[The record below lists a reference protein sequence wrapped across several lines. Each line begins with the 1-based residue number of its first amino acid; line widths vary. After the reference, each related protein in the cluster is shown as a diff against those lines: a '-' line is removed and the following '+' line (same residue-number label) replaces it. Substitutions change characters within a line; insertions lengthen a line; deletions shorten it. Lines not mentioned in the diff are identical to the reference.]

1 MKPRRTTNFRRSTDG
16 AVTGR
21 ARRQGS
27 SPRRTS
33 SGIPGFTLIELLVVI
48 AIIAILAA
56 LLLPALSSAK
66 LKARQTACASNLHQ
80 IGLALIMYADDHGGW
95 MPETTHGTSA
105 TNRSWIF
112 TLKPYVGNVDTIR
125 TCPADPKAR
134 ERIKNFASSYVLNEY
149 TSVDKV
155 DPFGGL
161 QESFRNLNQLARPT
175 ETFTV
180 FIGAESLSP
189 SVFQD
194 HTHSRNWH
202 KGWHT
207 VIADIEPNRFR
218 SGGTDTNHLNGTA
231 NYLYAD
237 GHVTS
242 WKATAIKARF
252 DRGEN
257 IAKPPQ

>member
-1 MKPRRTTNFRRSTDG
+1 MH
-16 AVTGR
+16 
-21 ARRQGS
+21 ARRISQCG
-27 SPRRTS
+27 
-33 SGIPGFTLIELLVVI
+33 GFTLIELLVVI

-56 LLLPALSSAK
+56 LLLPVLSSAK
-66 LKARQTACASNLHQ
+66 LKARQTACTSNLHQ

-95 MPETTHGTSA
+95 MPETTHGGA

-112 TLKPYVGNVDTIR
+112 TLKPYLGNVDAVR
-125 TCPADPKAR
+125 TCPADPKAK
-134 ERIKNFASSYVLNEY
+134 ERLKNFSSSYVLNEY

-161 QESFRNLNQLARPT
+161 LETFRNLNQLAQPADT
-175 ETFTV
+175 ITT

-202 KGWHT
+202 KGWHA

-218 SGGTDTNHLNGTA
+218 TAASDTNHLNGSA
-231 NYLYAD
+231 NYLFAD

-242 WKATAIKARF
+242 WKAASVKARF

-257 IAKPPQ
+257 IAKPPP

>member
-1 MKPRRTTNFRRSTDG
+1 LT
-16 AVTGR
+16 
-21 ARRQGS
+21 
-27 SPRRTS
+27 
-33 SGIPGFTLIELLVVI
+33 ELLVVI

-80 IGLALIMYADDHGGW
+80 MGLALMMYADDHGGW
-95 MPETTHGTSA
+95 MPETTHGTS

-112 TLKPYVGNVDTIR
+112 TLQSYVGNVDAIR
-125 TCPADPKAR
+125 ICPADPKAK

-161 QESFRNLNQLARPT
+161 QESFRNLNQLTRPT
-175 ETFTV
+175 ETITV

-218 SGGTDTNHLNGTA
+218 SGGTDTNHLNGSA

-237 GHVTS
+237 GHVTT
-242 WKATAIKARF
+242 WKAASIKARF

>member
-1 MKPRRTTNFRRSTDG
+1 
-16 AVTGR
+16 
-21 ARRQGS
+21 
-27 SPRRTS
+27 
-33 SGIPGFTLIELLVVI
+33 LVVI

-80 IGLALIMYADDHGGW
+80 IGLALTMYADDHGGW

-112 TLKPYVGNVDTIR
+112 TLKPYVGNVDAIR

-134 ERIKNFASSYVLNEY
+134 ERLKNFASSYVLNEY
-149 TSVDKV
+149 TSVDKL

-161 QESFRNLNQLARPT
+161 VESFRNLNQLARPV
-175 ETFTV
+175 ETITT

-218 SGGTDTNHLNGTA
+218 TGGTDTNHLNGSA

-242 WKATAIKARF
+242 LKAPAVKGRF

-257 IAKPPQ
+257 IAKPPE